1 MSSGNYYKIAT
12 LSASTAETTGFPGL
26 LLILPFSVQMLY
38 SYQNLSEVGMIYHIT
53 TQTEWEQAKKNGEYI
68 PQAFS
73 VDGFIHCSDH
83 YQIEDTANRF
93 YASTPDLV
101 VLEIDPDKLVAPLVY
116 ENLEGG
122 EMTFPHVY
130 GHLNLDAVVAFFEFD
145 HSIDGKLTLPET
157 QKHPEPTLFNE
168 LPFGA
173 PGHVFRS
180 PTPGSHMFDPQ
191 DQVLDLYLAN
201 NINTVVVLN
210 SEEEHLRYSG
220 KDLLK
225 RYAQAGLRVIYA
237 PVADFS
243 APPSGH
249 WDQALQAAVS
259 AVEKGENLVVHCH
272 AGVGRTGMFTAMMAH
287 ELLGTNANESIA
299 WVRRYIPYAIDTDYQ
314 KRFVREHIERTDH

>member
-1 MSSGNYYKIAT
+1 
-12 LSASTAETTGFPGL
+12 
-26 LLILPFSVQMLY
+26 
-38 SYQNLSEVGMIYHIT
+38 MIYHIT
-53 TQTEWEQAKKNGEYI
+53 TQPAWEQAQKNGAYI
-68 PQAFS
+68 PEAYPI
-73 VDGFIHCSDH
+73 DGFIHCSDH
-83 YQIEDTANRF
+83 YQVEDTANRY
-93 YASTPDLV
+93 YASTPGLL

-130 GHLNLDAVVAFFEFD
+130 GTLNLDAVVSTFELER
-145 HSIDGKLTLPET
+145 STDGKLKMPDS
-157 QKHPEPTLFNE
+157 QKHPEPTLFSE

-173 PGHVFRS
+173 PGRVFRS

-191 DQVLDLYLAN
+191 DKVLDIYLKN
-201 NINTVVVLN
+201 KVDTVVVLN

-243 APPSGH
+243 APNSGH
-249 WDQALQAAVS
+249 WDHALQAAVS
-259 AVEKGENLVVHCH
+259 AVQNGENLAVHCH

-287 ELLGTNANESIA
+287 ELLGTNADESIA

-314 KRFVREHIERTDH
+314 KRFVREQIERFSE